1 MACIITKIV
10 LTSFH
15 NLVVVSDPLVIEHG
29 PESYGVIA
37 PMEFIVNAAIFND
50 IAHMRVSGEVTSN
63 EKPEIYHPK
72 SINRSDTHS
81 PGKDSLMKDET
92 FPELGVGSVDVG
104 DDQESVCSN
113 NERDEG
119 DAFPKAFERD
129 LVTPNSA
136 SDAKPTDDETV
147 RKKISSDLKEI
158 KTAEERRKSLLDH
171 HWAVPSKE
179 R

>member
-1 MACIITKIV
+1 MHT
-10 LTSFH
+10 
-15 NLVVVSDPLVIEHG
+15 LVAVSDPLVIEHG

-72 SINRSDTHS
+72 SINRCETHS

-136 SDAKPTDDETV
+136 SDGRDKPTD
-147 RKKISSDLKEI
+147 LKEF

-179 R
+179 T